1 MSDQT
6 RGAGRFGTAVLI
18 ALVLAAC
25 ALAYTI
31 SSASAADN
39 GSPQTVQEQQTP
51 QPENRDR
58 PQREDCPEKEGSS
71 GSSGSS
77 DAELQF

>member
-31 SSASAADN
+31 SSASAADG
-39 GSPQTVQEQQTP
+39 GSPQTVQQQQTP

-58 PQREDCPEKEGSS
+58 PQREDCPEKDGGGSPGSS
-71 GSSGSS
+71 SES
-77 DAELQF
+77 ELQF